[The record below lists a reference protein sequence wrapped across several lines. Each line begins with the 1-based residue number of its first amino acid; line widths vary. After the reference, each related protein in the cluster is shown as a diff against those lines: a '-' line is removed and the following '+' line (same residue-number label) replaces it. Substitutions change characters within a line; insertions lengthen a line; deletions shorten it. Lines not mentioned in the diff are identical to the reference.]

1 MSTDDPEQW
10 IVATEDAKTLP
21 VQELLTGRG
30 FVSGKSGSGKSNTV
44 SVLCE
49 ELLAANFTLLI
60 VDTEGEYFGL
70 KEEYELLHVGG
81 DEFAEVQVG
90 PEHAEQIASVA
101 LEKNVPVIL
110 DVSGYDDTDVSEEL
124 IAAVIDELYTK
135 EKRLRK
141 PFLLVVEEM
150 QEYLP
155 QTGGSTEL
163 AELLERVA
171 KRGRKRGLGICG
183 VSQRPSSVDKDFI
196 TQCDWMVWHKFTWEN
211 DLDIVRNVIG
221 RDRADELENFDPGE
235 AYLMTDWDDSLERVK
250 FRRKETF
257 DAGATPGLESYERP
271 DLQKVGQQLIAEIE
285 SEGGVAQ
292 KGTEEFDG
300 PAFESSSDA
309 APASESPGDLDLGSE
324 IATDAGAT
332 GDVGATGDASA
343 TGGMSSAGG
352 VDDPSGDLGDLPTGG
367 SGAPGG
373 IPSDLTPGADPDDL
387 AEEDPESLDD
397 EELVELVEQLQRRNQ
412 VLADEI
418 DDLREVE
425 RTLDEG
431 ATFRTNPGDL
441 GTRAAGG
448 FGNGDFGSGDFGN
461 GGARY
466 GNGTSGGVGE
476 SDEVALEPPSP
487 PEPPENPQSEP
498 GLSRVLFEIG
508 ELTMYTGQVVSYRLR
523 RAMYG
528 VRKWMRTR

>member
-124 IAAVIDELYTK
+124 IAAVIDELYTR

-155 QTGGSTEL
+155 QTGGSSEL

-285 SEGGVAQ
+285 REGGVAQ
-292 KGTEEFDG
+292 EGSEEFDG
-300 PAFESSSDA
+300 PAFDSSAESSPRSDG
-309 APASESPGDLDLGSE
+309 PDDVDLGSE
-324 IATDAGAT
+324 VVGDGSTDP
-332 GDVGATGDASA
+332 
-343 TGGMSSAGG
+343 GG
-352 VDDPSGDLGDLPTGG
+352 LPTGG
-367 SGAPGG
+367 SETPGG

-387 AEEDPESLDD
+387 TDEDPESLDD
-397 EELVELVEQLQRRNQ
+397 EELVDLVEQLQRRNQ
-412 VLADEI
+412 VLADEV
-418 DDLREVE
+418 DDLREVDE
-425 RTLDEG
+425 TLDEG
-431 ATFRTNPGDL
+431 AAFRATPGDL
-441 GTRAAGG
+441 GSGTVGAEFVADDFGADDLGAGG
-448 FGNGDFGSGDFGN
+448 G
-461 GGARY
+461 RY
-466 GNGTSGGVGE
+466 GNGSGNSVVG
-476 SDEVALEPPSP
+476 DEVGLEPPTP
-487 PEPPENPQSEP
+487 PEPPENPRSDP
-498 GLSRVLFEIG
+498 GLSRVLFEVG

>member
-49 ELLAANFTLLI
+49 ELLAANFTLII

-155 QTGGSTEL
+155 QTGGSSEL

-211 DLDIVRNVIG
+211 DLDVVRNVIG
-221 RDRADELENFDPGE
+221 RERADELENFDPGE

-285 SEGGVAQ
+285 REDGVAQ
-292 KGTEEFDG
+292 EGSEEFDG
-300 PAFESSSDA
+300 PEFDSSAGSDDPDA
-309 APASESPGDLDLGSE
+309 TDLGSE
-324 IATDAGAT
+324 
-332 GDVGATGDASA
+332 VVGDAS
-343 TGGMSSAGG
+343 
-352 VDDPSGDLGDLPTGG
+352 DDLGDLPTGG
-367 SGAPGG
+367 GGESGE
-373 IPSDLTPGADPDDL
+373 IPSDLTPGTDPDDL
-387 AEEDPESLDD
+387 ADEDTESLDE
-397 EELVELVEQLQRRNQ
+397 EELVELVERLQRRNQ
-412 VLADEI
+412 VLTDEI
-418 DDLREVE
+418 DELREIE
-425 RTLDEG
+425 GRLDEG
-431 ATFRTNPGDL
+431 ATFTTSPGDP
-441 GTRAAGG
+441 GMETGG
-448 FGNGDFGSGDFGN
+448 GDFGNGDFESRDFADGSPSYGGD
-461 GGARY
+461 A
-466 GNGTSGGVGE
+466 SGSPGD
-476 SDEVALEPPSP
+476 SDEVDLEPPTP

-508 ELTMYTGQVVSYRLR
+508 ELTMYSGQVVSYRLR